1 MRGAIVL
8 VRRPHVI
15 FAASALVLAGCSSS
29 GGLTTASLMG
39 GGNASEA
46 SASAAAPAGP
56 PPSDPTSRTLQ
67 VAATSARATRCGFYF
82 DPERLKSSFLAA
94 EMAQGAGPEELQ
106 KIEREYK
113 YVRSSV
119 AEKIA
124 EDSRYC
130 DDARTKEIKRDLNRH
145 LAGDFTPAPKK
156 QEAQQG
162 LLAGLLDSDPAE
174 NKPFNADTFFEDLSR
189 RNDL

>member
-1 MRGAIVL
+1 MRGATVL
-8 VRRPHVI
+8 VCRPQI
-15 FAASALVLAGCSSS
+15 ILAASALVLAGCSS
-29 GGLTTASLMG
+29 GGLPTASLTG
-39 GGNASEA
+39 GGNATEVAAGEA
-46 SASAAAPAGP
+46 ASAGP

-67 VAATSARATRCGFYF
+67 VAATSARASRCGFYF
-82 DPERLKSSFLAA
+82 DPEKLKSSFLAA
-94 EMAQGAGPEELQ
+94 EMARGASPEELQ
-106 KIEREYK
+106 KIEREYN

-130 DDARTKEIKRDLNRH
+130 DEARTKEIKRDLNRH

-162 LLAGLLDSDPAE
+162 LLAGLLDSDRSE
-174 NKPFNADTFFEDLSR
+174 SKPFNADTFFEDLSR
-189 RNDL
+189 RNPR

>member
-94 EMAQGAGPEELQ
+94 RWLKAPVRRSFRKSSANTITYARPSPRKSPRIADTATTPEPKKSSATSTAILLATSRRHPKAGGAAGPAS
-106 KIEREYK
+106 RAA
-113 YVRSSV
+113 RS
-119 AEKIA
+119 
-124 EDSRYC
+124 
-130 DDARTKEIKRDLNRH
+130 
-145 LAGDFTPAPKK
+145 
-156 QEAQQG
+156 
-162 LLAGLLDSDPAE
+162 
-174 NKPFNADTFFEDLSR
+174 
-189 RNDL
+189 